1 MYYNVFMFNVL
12 TLIIVFWLGKVL
24 FFFNKIHVKLMRGKE
39 IAYLHFTG
47 EQFRKKACIHR

>member
-1 MYYNVFMFNVL
+1 MYYNVLMFNVL

-24 FFFNKIHVKLMRGKE
+24 FFLNKIQAKLMRGKE

-47 EQFRKKACIHR
+47 E